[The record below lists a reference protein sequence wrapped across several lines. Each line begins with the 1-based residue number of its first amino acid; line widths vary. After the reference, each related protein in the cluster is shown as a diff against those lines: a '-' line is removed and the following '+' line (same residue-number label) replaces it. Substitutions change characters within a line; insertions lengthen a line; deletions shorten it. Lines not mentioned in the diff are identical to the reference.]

1 MNLSLFIANQSKT
14 SSSAQHPSRDA
25 AKSGQQ
31 QAVFA
36 IVDDDL
42 QISKALGAWMHVL
55 GLLAT
60 FHSTAE
66 SMLANVECDGQQ
78 LYMRQD
84 ISQTVRYPLH
94 GAIIDINLPGMHGVT
109 LARKLRQLQPDLI
122 IVIVT
127 SLREDER
134 TRYGDLPPGVVC
146 VRKPFDLEN
155 LEEVLFSQKPE
166 HVESHCA

>member
-1 MNLSLFIANQSKT
+1 
-14 SSSAQHPSRDA
+14 
-25 AKSGQQ
+25 
-31 QAVFA
+31 
-36 IVDDDL
+36 
-42 QISKALGAWMHVL
+42 MHIL
-55 GLLAT
+55 GLSAT

-78 LYMRQD
+78 LYMRLD
-84 ISQTVRYPLH
+84 VSQAVRYPLQ
-94 GAIIDINLPGMHGVT
+94 GAIIDINLPGMHGVA

-122 IVIVT
+122 IAIVT

-146 VRKPFDLEN
+146 VRKPFELET
-155 LEEVLFSQKPE
+155 LEEVFFSQNPA